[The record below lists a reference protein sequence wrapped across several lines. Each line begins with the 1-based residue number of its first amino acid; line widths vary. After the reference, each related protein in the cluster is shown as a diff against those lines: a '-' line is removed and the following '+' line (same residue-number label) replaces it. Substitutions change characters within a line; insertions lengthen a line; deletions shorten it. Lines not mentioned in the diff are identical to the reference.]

1 MKPRV
6 LIIEDERAVADAI
19 IYSLRTDGCEPTW
32 VSTGGEGLAALS
44 RGGVDLIVLDIG
56 LPDGN
61 GFDFFRDIR
70 RTSKVPV
77 IFLTA
82 RSEEVDRVAG
92 LEMGADDYVSKPF
105 SPRELAA
112 RVRAVLRRVP
122 MSEAVLNE
130 SASGGAG
137 PFRVDKERRQIT
149 FFGSPLDLTRYE
161 YRILE
166 VLLRHP
172 GWVYSR
178 EALME
183 QAWDDPSAALDR
195 TVDSHIK
202 SLRAKLKAVRED
214 CEPIETRRGEGYSVR
229 ERW

>member
-19 IYSLRTDGCEPTW
+19 VYALRTDGCKPTW
-32 VSTGGEGLAALS
+32 VTTGQEGLAA
-44 RGGVDLIVLDIG
+44 RARDGVDLVVLDIG
-56 LPDGN
+56 LPDGS
-61 GFDFFRDIR
+61 GFDFFREIR
-70 RTSKVPV
+70 RTSQVAV

-82 RSEEVDRVAG
+82 RAEEVDRVAG
-92 LEMGADDYVSKPF
+92 LEMGADDYVTKPF

-112 RVRAVLRRVP
+112 RVRAVLRRRAPEVP
-122 MSEAVLNE
+122 APVEGV
-130 SASGGAG
+130 GGGCG
-137 PFRVDKERRQIT
+137 PFRVDRERRQIS
-149 FFGSPLDLTRYE
+149 FFGQPLDLTRYE

-183 QAWDDPSAALDR
+183 QAWDDPAAALDR

-202 SLRAKLKAVRED
+202 SLRAKLKAVRDD
-214 CEPIETRRGEGYSVR
+214 CDPIETRRGEGYAVR
-229 ERW
+229 DRW

>member
-1 MKPRV
+1 MRPKV

-19 IYSLRTDGCEPTW
+19 VYALRTDGCDAVWAALGTQ
-32 VSTGGEGLAALS
+32 GLASL
-44 RGGVDLIVLDIG
+44 REGGFDLVILDIG
-56 LPDGN
+56 LPDGS
-61 GFDFFRDIR
+61 GFDFFREIR
-70 RTSKVPV
+70 RTLTTPV

-82 RSEEVDRVAG
+82 RAEEVDRVAG
-92 LEMGADDYVSKPF
+92 LEMGADDYVVKPF

-112 RVRAVLRRVP
+112 RVRAVLRRFATDTPPPDQVRR
-122 MSEAVLNE
+122 V
-130 SASGGAG
+130 G
-137 PFRVDKERRQIT
+137 PFVVDPQRRSVS
-149 FFGSPLDLTRYE
+149 FFGQALDLTRYE
-161 YRILE
+161 FRILE

-202 SLRAKLKAVRED
+202 SLRAKLKAVRDD
-214 CEPIETRRGEGYSVR
+214 CNPIETRRGEGYAIR